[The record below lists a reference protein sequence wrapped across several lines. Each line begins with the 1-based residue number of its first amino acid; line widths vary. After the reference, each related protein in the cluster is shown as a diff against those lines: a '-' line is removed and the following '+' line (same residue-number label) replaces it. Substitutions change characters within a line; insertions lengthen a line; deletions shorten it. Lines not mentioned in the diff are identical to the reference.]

1 MKRFLSGPVPRFTIT
16 FFCLWLASLKLIAQE
31 NAKKVIRN
39 IEIERHVVFTD
50 LSRKPR
56 FIYNW
61 ANHLHIVTKESVIRQ
76 ELLFKSGD
84 EYDPEILEESE
95 RKLRSLSYFGEVT
108 VAVTTEEETFVD
120 VLVTTQD
127 QWSTIVAYVFERGGG
142 RTTFGGGIEEFN
154 FLGLGKRIFTE
165 ITHEVSEGT
174 QINLRY
180 TDPQLFSSR
189 WTAQGN
195 FVTGPFLKN
204 YSARII
210 RPFYALDTKWAY
222 GFTGFVRDQTRRFF
236 ANSLEVDRFRDE
248 KEEFQVFGAR
258 AFGGRF
264 HKKRVQLNYRFSNK
278 DITSLPD
285 TTIVPLPDD
294 EVSHALILTAT
305 FENLSFVEET
315 QIDKFV
321 RVEDLTLG
329 NVTQISLGRTGIPFP
344 NGVKRFELRVVRRE
358 AHQIFDRQYLFLTL
372 GVQTLFEKNTIASL
386 RLRYYHKFARRQTL
400 AFNFEFDYAD
410 KLEDSQLLLGGDSG
424 LRGYPARAF
433 AGDKRLLLNVEDRIF
448 SSLNILTVQLGG
460 VLFFDAGNVW
470 NEEASINL
478 NDLNYSAGF
487 GLRLGYVKSPDSR
500 VGRIDFGW
508 ALNGGGGF
516 GVVIGVDQIFS
527 VN

>member
-1 MKRFLSGPVPRFTIT
+1 MKRFLSGTVPRFTLT
-16 FFCLWLASLKLIAQE
+16 LFCLWLASLKLMAQE
-31 NAKKVIRN
+31 NSRKVIRN
-39 IEIERHVVFTD
+39 IEIDRHDVFTD
-50 LSRKPR
+50 LNRKPR
-56 FIYNW
+56 FIYSW
-61 ANHLHIVTKESVIRQ
+61 ANQLHIVTRENVIRQ

-84 EYDPEILEESE
+84 EYDAEILEESE

-108 VAVTTEEETFVD
+108 VVVKTEGEAFVD

-127 QWSTIVAYVFERGGG
+127 QWSTIVAYVFEGGGG

-154 FLGLGKRIFTE
+154 FLGLGKRIFSE

-174 QINLRY
+174 QIQLRY

-189 WTAQGN
+189 WTARGN
-195 FVTGPFLKN
+195 FITGPFLKD
-204 YSARII
+204 YSVRII

-222 GFTGFVRDQTRRFF
+222 GFTGFARDQTRRFF
-236 ANSLEVDRFRDE
+236 ANSREFDRFREE

-258 AFGGRF
+258 AFGSRF
-264 HKKRVQLNYRFSNK
+264 HKRRVQLGYRFSTK
-278 DITSLPD
+278 DITAVPD
-285 TTIVPLPDD
+285 RMVVPLPDD

-321 RVEDLTLG
+321 RVEDLALG
-329 NVTQISLGRTGIPFP
+329 NITQVSLGRTGIPFP
-344 NGVKRFELRVVRRE
+344 NGVKRFELRVIRSE

-372 GVQTLFEKNTIASL
+372 GVQTLFEKNTIASF
-386 RLRYYHKFARRQTL
+386 RLRYYNKFARRQTL
-400 AFNFEFDYAD
+400 GINIEFDYAD
-410 KLEDSQLLLGGDSG
+410 SLEDSQLLLGGDSG

-433 AGDKRLLLNVEDRIF
+433 TGDKRLLLNVEDRIF
-448 SSLNILTVQLGG
+448 SSVNILTVQLGG

-470 NEEASINL
+470 SEETSINL

-508 ALNGGGGF
+508 ALNGGGF
-516 GVVIGVDQIFS
+516 GIVVGVDQIFS